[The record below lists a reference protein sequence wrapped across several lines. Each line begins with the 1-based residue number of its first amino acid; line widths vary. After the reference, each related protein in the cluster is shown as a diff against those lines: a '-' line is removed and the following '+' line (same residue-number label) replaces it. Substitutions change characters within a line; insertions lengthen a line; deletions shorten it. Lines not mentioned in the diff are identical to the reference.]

1 MGKRVGIKISIVT
14 KKSTPKITLE
24 ERLRKIAEAGLNF
37 PAPGEMDEADRMLP
51 LQERIRQIL
60 HIVRDQPVK
69 STEMVY
75 LIMYDISSDKVRL
88 QVAKYLERQG
98 CIRIQKSVFIL
109 KSDNPHFQEIH
120 DTLKD
125 VNAYYH
131 NEDSIILVPV
141 NASDV
146 RSMKLIGKNLY
157 LQTIVD
163 KPNTLF
169 F

>member
-1 MGKRVGIKISIVT
+1 LKKNQKKRVSMPR
-14 KKSTPKITLE
+14 KKKTQPTLE
-24 ERLRKIAEAGLNF
+24 EALRKIAEAALSH
-37 PAPGEMDEADRMLP
+37 PPEEPLSEADQVQP
-51 LQERIRQIL
+51 LKERIRQMLGI
-60 HIVRDQPVK
+60 IKDQPVK
-69 STEMVY
+69 ATEMTY

-98 CIRIQKSVFIL
+98 CVRIQKSVFIV
-109 KSDNPHFQEIH
+109 KTENPHFQEIH
-120 DTLKD
+120 DTLKE
-125 VNAYYH
+125 VNSYYN

-146 RSMKLIGKNLY
+146 RSMKLIGKNVY
-157 LQTIVD
+157 IEAIVD